1 MSEQTAQETAPGARD
16 DADPPEADAQLD
28 ESAGEVLVEDA
39 VEAARTERAEKLTTQ
54 PKADDG
60 ITVPSLG
67 LFGMLRWTWRQLTSM
82 RIALV
87 LLFLLSLAAIPGSIL
102 PQREINPTQVLTFYE
117 SHTKWAPI
125 LNDLQLFDVFES
137 VWFGAIYCLLF
148 LSLVGC
154 IIPRSWAHFKMMRA
168 APPAAPRNLKRLPVH
183 ASFSTTAEADE
194 VLKLASKRLKG
205 RRYKTVRGTDRN
217 GGWISSEK
225 GYLRETGNLIFH
237 LSLIGLLAGVAAGHF
252 WGFKGAVLVTEG
264 TGFSDTVTSYDSLT
278 LGPAVSPQDLPNFSL
293 VLNKFAATYQQS
305 GDQFAQPRTFDAYVG
320 FKASPSSPSKSVDV
334 QVNQPITINGT
345 NVFLEGHGYSP
356 VVEVK
361 DGKGHVLWNG
371 PVTFLGQDAFFDSS
385 GAIKAPAATP
395 GGTDLG
401 FQGWFLPTA
410 YVSPGAMPASIF
422 PAAQAP
428 MLVLTAYAGS
438 LNMNGGEDQ
447 SVYSLDTSNMKELA
461 VRSPGVPAS
470 QGDTLE
476 LKVGQSVKL
485 PNGDGSISFTGVKQ
499 WVQFNIA
506 YDPGQKVVLPAAI
519 LAVLGLIT
527 SLGFRR
533 RRIWVRVSK
542 QHDGTNLVEVAG
554 LARTEGATPTSEVTE
569 TAQALAA
576 AVRRPEPV
584 SDGAVSDGASA

>member
-237 LSLIGLLAGVAAGHF
+237 LSLIGILAGVAVGHF

-293 VLNKFAATYQQS
+293 VLNKFAATYQES

-320 FKASPSSPSKSVDV
+320 FKASPNSPTQAKDV
-334 QVNQPITINGT
+334 QVNWPITTNGT
-345 NVFLEGHGYSP
+345 NIFLEGHGYSP

-361 DGKGHVLWNG
+361 DGKGRVLWDG
-371 PVTFLGQDAFFDSS
+371 PVTFLGQDEYFDSS

-410 YVSPGAMPASIF
+410 FVSSGSMPASIF
-422 PAAQAP
+422 PAAQNP
-428 MLVLTAYAGS
+428 MLILSAYAGN

-447 SVYSLDTSNMKELA
+447 SVYSLDTTDMKQLDVKTKGEA
-461 VRSPGVPAS
+461 AAA
-470 QGDTLE
+470 GDALE
-476 LKVGQSVKL
+476 LKVGQTATL
-485 PNGDGSISFTGVKQ
+485 PNGDGSISFVGVKQ

-506 YDPGQKVVLPAAI
+506 YDPGQKIVLPAAI
-519 LAVLGLIT
+519 LAVLGLIG
-527 SLGFRR
+527 SLAIRR
-533 RRIWVRVSK
+533 RRVWVRVSE
-542 QHDGTNLVEVAG
+542 QADGTRLVEVAG
-554 LARTEGATPTSEVTE
+554 LARTEGATPTSEVTQ

-576 AVRRPEPV
+576 AVKRPEPV
-584 SDGAVSDGASA
+584 PDGASA